1 MFTDPKVKEKVEKA
15 AQKWIEEN
23 LSDESIE
30 DYVET
35 TLNNQRDEIFCQ
47 LLGFERDRWDKKWKI
62 NNCNGTRDNFAAG
75 NFIREKAG
83 EAINKWLEENIENL
97 PKLDKNAIAS
107 LKKNY
112 RETYKSVLKSRL
124 EYMAESEA
132 KGDVDR
138 VLNQILGV

>member
-30 DYVET
+30 CYVER

-47 LLGFERDRWDKKWKI
+47 LLGFERDQWDKKWRI
-62 NNCNGTRDNFAAG
+62 SNTYNHAAG
-75 NFIREKAG
+75 NFIRVKAG
-83 EAINKWLEENIENL
+83 EAINKWLEENIGSL

-112 RETYKSVLKSRL
+112 RETYKNVLKSRL
-124 EYMAESEA
+124 EDMAESEA
-132 KGDVDR
+132 TEDVDR

>member
-1 MFTDPKVKEKVEKA
+1 MLTDPKVKEKVEKA

-30 DYVET
+30 YYVEH

-47 LLGFERDRWDKKWKI
+47 LLGFEIDHWDKKWKI
-62 NNCNGTRDNFAAG
+62 NSCNGDRDKFAAG

-83 EAINKWLEENIENL
+83 EAINKWLEENVGNL

-124 EYMAESEA
+124 ENMAESEA
-132 KGDVDR
+132 RDDVDR

>member
-30 DYVET
+30 YYVEH

-47 LLGFERDRWDKKWKI
+47 LLGFERDQWDKKWRI
-62 NNCNGTRDNFAAG
+62 SNTYNHAAG
-75 NFIREKAG
+75 NFIRVKAG
-83 EAINKWLEENIENL
+83 EAINKWLEENIGSL

-112 RETYKSVLKSRL
+112 RETYKNVLKSRL
-124 EYMAESEA
+124 EDMVESEA
-132 KGDVDR
+132 TEDVDR

>member
-15 AQKWIEEN
+15 TQKWIEEN

-35 TLNNQRDEIFCQ
+35 TLNNQRDEIFAQ
-47 LLGFERDRWDKKWKI
+47 LLGFEIDHWDKKWKI
-62 NNCNGTRDNFAAG
+62 NNCNGDRDKFAAG

-83 EAINKWLEENIENL
+83 EAINKWLEENVGSL

-112 RETYKSVLKSRL
+112 RETYKGALKSRL

-132 KGDVDR
+132 RDDIDR

>member
-30 DYVET
+30 YYVEH

-47 LLGFERDRWDKKWKI
+47 LLGFERDQWDKKWKI
-62 NNCNGTRDNFAAG
+62 NNCNGTRDKFAAG

-83 EAINKWLEENIENL
+83 EAINRWL
-97 PKLDKNAIAS
+97 
-107 LKKNY
+107 
-112 RETYKSVLKSRL
+112 
-124 EYMAESEA
+124 
-132 KGDVDR
+132 
-138 VLNQILGV
+138 

>member
-30 DYVET
+30 YYVEH
-35 TLNNQRDEIFCQ
+35 TLNNQRDEIFAQ
-47 LLGFERDRWDKKWKI
+47 LLGFERDRWDKKWRI
-62 NNCNGTRDNFAAG
+62 NNWNGNTDNHAAG
-75 NFIREKAG
+75 NFIRVKAG
-83 EAINKWLEENIENL
+83 EAINKWLEENVGNL

-112 RETYKSVLKSRL
+112 RETYKRILNSRL
-124 EYMAESEA
+124 VDMAESEA
-132 KGDVDR
+132 TEDIDR

>member
-47 LLGFERDRWDKKWKI
+47 LLGFEIDHWDKKWKI
-62 NNCNGTRDNFAAG
+62 NNCNGDRDKFAAG

-138 VLNQILGV
+138 VLNQILGG

>member
-35 TLNNQRDEIFCQ
+35 TLNNQRDEIFAQ
-47 LLGFERDRWDKKWKI
+47 LLGFERDRWDKKWRI
-62 NNCNGTRDNFAAG
+62 NSWNGNRDNHAAG

-83 EAINKWLEENIENL
+83 EAINKWLEENVGNL

-132 KGDVDR
+132 KGDVDQ
-138 VLNQILGV
+138 VINQILGV